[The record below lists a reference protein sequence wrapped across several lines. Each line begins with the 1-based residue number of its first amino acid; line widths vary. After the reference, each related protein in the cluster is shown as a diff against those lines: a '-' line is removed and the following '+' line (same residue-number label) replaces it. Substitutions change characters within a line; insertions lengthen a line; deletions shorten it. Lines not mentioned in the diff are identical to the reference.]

1 MAQSKFGLGLLVL
14 LILLG
19 YGSVFTVHETERAI
33 KFRFG
38 EIVRFD
44 YGPGLHFKVPV
55 PVWNSIKKFDARILT
70 LDSKPERFLTSE
82 KKNVIVDSFVKWRVN
97 NVKTFYITV
106 GGDPR
111 QANIRLDQ
119 IIKDELRSEF
129 GKRTI
134 RQLVATDREAIRQI
148 LLKATKPIADRLGIN
163 IIDIRIKRIDLP
175 PQVSSSVYR
184 RMESERARVA
194 REFRSQGMEAAERIR
209 ADADRQREVIVAEAL
224 RDADKTRGEG
234 DAVAADVYAKAFDK
248 NREFY
253 SFYRSLGA
261 YQKTFSQEGDMIILE
276 PTSDFF
282 KYFKH
287 AMPEPK

>member
-1 MAQSKFGLGLLVL
+1 MAQSKFSLGLLVL
-14 LILLG
+14 LMLLG
-19 YGSVFTVHETERAI
+19 YGSVFTVHETEKAI

-38 EIVRFD
+38 EIVRYD
-44 YGPGLHFKVPV
+44 YEPGLHFKVPV

-224 RDADKTRGEG
+224 RDAEKTRGEG
-234 DAVAADVYAKAFDK
+234 DAVAADIYAKAFDK

-253 SFYRSLGA
+253 SFYRSLSA

-287 AMPEPK
+287 AKPVQK

>member
-1 MAQSKFGLGLLVL
+1 MTLSKLGGLLLALL
-14 LILLG
+14 LIVG
-19 YGSVFTVHETERAI
+19 YGSVFTVHQTEKAI

-38 EIVRFD
+38 EIVRYD
-44 YGPGLHFKVPV
+44 YEPGLHFKVPV

-70 LDSKPERFLTSE
+70 LVSKPERFLTSE

-119 IIKDELRSEF
+119 VVKDELRSEF

-148 LLKATKPIADRLGIN
+148 LLKATKSIAEKLGIT

-175 PQVSSSVYR
+175 PQVSSSVYQ

-209 ADADRQREVIVAEAL
+209 ADADRQREVIVAEAK
-224 RDADKTRGEG
+224 RDAEKTRGEG
-234 DAVAADVYAKAFDK
+234 DAIAADVYARAYDK
-248 NREFY
+248 DREFY
-253 SFYRSLGA
+253 SFYRSLNA
-261 YQKTFSQEGDMIILE
+261 YQKTFSQSGDMIILE
-276 PTSDFF
+276 PTSEFF
-282 KYFKH
+282 KYFKK
-287 AMPEPK
+287 ARPSQ

>member
-1 MAQSKFGLGLLVL
+1 MAQSKFSLGLLVL
-14 LILLG
+14 LMLLG
-19 YGSVFTVHETERAI
+19 YGSVFTVHETEKAI

-38 EIVRFD
+38 EIVRYD
-44 YGPGLHFKVPV
+44 YEPGLHFKVPV

-134 RQLVATDREAIRQI
+134 RQLVATDREAIRQL

-224 RDADKTRGEG
+224 RDAEKTRGEG
-234 DAVAADVYAKAFDK
+234 DAVAADIYAKAFDK

-253 SFYRSLGA
+253 SFYRSLSA

-282 KYFKH
+282 KYFKQ
-287 AMPEPK
+287 AKPVQK

>member
-14 LILLG
+14 LMLLG
-19 YGSVFTVHETERAI
+19 YGSVFTVHETEKAI

-38 EIVRFD
+38 EIVRYD
-44 YGPGLHFKVPV
+44 YSPGLHFKVPV

-287 AMPEPK
+287 AMPEQK

>member
-1 MAQSKFGLGLLVL
+1 MVQSKFGLGLLVL
-14 LILLG
+14 LLLLG
-19 YGSVFTVHETERAI
+19 YGSVFTVHETEKAI

-38 EIVRFD
+38 EIVRYD
-44 YGPGLHFKVPV
+44 YEPGLHFKVPI
-55 PVWNSIKKFDARILT
+55 PVWNTVRKFDARILT

-82 KKNVIVDSFVKWRVN
+82 KKNVIVDSFVKWRVK

-134 RQLVATDREAIRQI
+134 RQLVSTDREVIRQI
-148 LLKATKPIADRLGIN
+148 LLKATQPVAEKLGIE

-175 PQVSSSVYR
+175 PRVSSSVYE
-184 RMESERARVA
+184 RMRSERARVA
-194 REFRSQGMEAAERIR
+194 KEFRSQGMEAAERIK
-209 ADADRQREVIVAEAL
+209 ADADRQREVIIAEAR
-224 RDADKTRGEG
+224 RDAEKIRGEG
-234 DAVAADVYAKAFDK
+234 DAIASDIYAKAFGK
-248 NREFY
+248 NKEFFA
-253 SFYRSLGA
+253 FYRSLNA
-261 YQKTFSQEGDMIILE
+261 YQKTFAREGDMIILE

-282 KYFKH
+282 RYFKRER
-287 AMPEPK
+287 PGR

>member
-1 MAQSKFGLGLLVL
+1 MAQSKFALGLIVL
-14 LILLG
+14 LLLLG
-19 YGSVFTVHETERAI
+19 YGSVFTVHETEKAI

-38 EIVRFD
+38 EIVRYD
-44 YGPGLHFKVPV
+44 YKPGLHFKVPV
-55 PVWNSIKKFDARILT
+55 PVWNTVKKFDARILT

-82 KKNVIVDSFVKWRVN
+82 KKNVIVDSFVKWRIK

-134 RQLVATDREAIRQI
+134 RQLVSTDREAIREI
-148 LLKATKPIADRLGIN
+148 LLKAVQPVAEKLGIE

-175 PQVSSSVYR
+175 PRVSSSVYE
-184 RMESERARVA
+184 RMRSERARVA
-194 REFRSQGMEAAERIR
+194 KEFRSQGMEAAERIK
-209 ADADRQREVIVAEAL
+209 ADADRQREVIVAEAR
-224 RDADKTRGEG
+224 RDAEKIRGEG
-234 DAVAADVYAKAFDK
+234 DAIASDIYAKAFGK
-248 NREFY
+248 NKEFFA
-253 SFYRSLGA
+253 FYRSLNA
-261 YQKTFSQEGDMIILE
+261 YQKTFAQEGDMIILE

-282 KYFKH
+282 RYFKRER
-287 AMPEPK
+287 PSR